1 MAWVVGIRGLMS
13 SLANLP
19 QGNLEPLVVKTE
31 MEYLQLRVLSTFC
44 EEFCYVLSGLK
55 CDDCLV
61 NTDYKN
67 KRKKNKW
74 LHVPYM
80 YLSHTD
86 RW

>member
-13 SLANLP
+13 GLATLS